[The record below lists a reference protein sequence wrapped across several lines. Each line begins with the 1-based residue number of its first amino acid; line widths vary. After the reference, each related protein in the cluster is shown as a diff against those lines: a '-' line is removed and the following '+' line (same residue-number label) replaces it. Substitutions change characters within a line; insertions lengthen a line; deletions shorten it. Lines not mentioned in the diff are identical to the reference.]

1 VTGTRR
7 TLLKH
12 AVIGAIVTLLI
23 FYIVDELPSLSKLV
37 ENIYL
42 VIFLTLL
49 LTGTIWTT
57 TNSIDRLLNKRKIS
71 VYLISTLYIVF
82 LWTVLFLGTA
92 LFVGFDESIRNGR
105 FEIWDTLKGYTIYRL
120 WVYLGIGIIHGLTGG
135 PFLTLDL
142 NRHLK

>member
-1 VTGTRR
+1 MTGTRR
-7 TLLKH
+7 TLIKH
-12 AVIGAIVTLLI
+12 TVIGATVTLLM
-23 FYIVDELPSLSKLV
+23 FYIVDELPNISKLV

-42 VIFLTLL
+42 VIFLTFL

-57 TNSIDRLLNKRKIS
+57 TKSIDRLLKKRKIS

-105 FEIWDTLKGYTIYRL
+105 FEIWDTLMGYTIYRL

-135 PFLTLDL
+135 PFLTMDL
-142 NRHLK
+142 NRQLK